1 MALTNKIRKYLIVM
15 ILSTS
20 FILSN
25 ASKVLAD
32 SKLPVNT
39 DKQIQFLE
47 EKRISQN
54 LILEEKRKNS
64 IVEAMTTSKDLENRR
79 NTEKENEIENK
90 QRNEEDTFSQV
101 VKSIKRLKKKRRES
115 KKTIDKEA
123 VDRAP
128 KVDDDYKKTETPV
141 VKDTIAKSDRIQLSQ
156 PATKIEDDMT
166 SNSLA
171 EKNEITKDLI
181 DKTVLHSEPIEMN
194 DDDIEMLERIV
205 MAESGGEPYLG
216 QIAVANVV
224 LNRVKSKSYPST
236 LKGVVFQKFQFSPV
250 KNGVIRGQSPNESVK
265 KAVAEALNGRM
276 IVSEDTLYFVNPVL
290 ATDQTVPRTK
300 TPVKVIGNHTFYK

>member
-1 MALTNKIRKYLIVM
+1 MVLTNKTRKYLII
-15 ILSTS
+15 ILSTT
-20 FILSN
+20 FVLSN

-39 DKQIQFLE
+39 NKQIQFLE

-64 IVEAMTTSKDLENRR
+64 IVEGMTTSKDLENRR
-79 NTEKENEIENK
+79 NIEKENEIESK
-90 QRNEEDTFSQV
+90 QIKEDDTFSQV

-115 KKTIDKEA
+115 KKTIDEEA

-128 KVDDDYKKTETPV
+128 KADDDYKKTETPV
-141 VKDTIAKSDRIQLSQ
+141 VKDTIAKSDRLQLSQ

-181 DKTVLHSEPIEMN
+181 DKTVLHSQAIEMN
-194 DDDIEMLERIV
+194 DGDIEMLERIV

-236 LKGVVFQKFQFSPV
+236 LEGVVFQKFQFSPV

-276 IVSEDTLYFVNPVL
+276 IVAEDTLYFVNPVL